1 METSLF
7 NKIGEPV
14 AYIGDDFNRT
24 IYLWDGIQVAY
35 LYHEEHVYGT
45 NGRHLGRFIENI
57 LYDEQGLRIGF
68 TSGSCPVP
76 VGKETVKP
84 KKMAAY
90 DIRPRWSA
98 PPLPKLSYHDSELD
112 LAEFLK
118 QGQISLVLAEA
129 SEEEGEE
136 SKD

>member
-1 METSLF
+1 MATSLF

-35 LYHEEHVYGT
+35 LYQEEYVYGT

>member
-14 AYIGDDFNRT
+14 AYIGDDFNHT

-35 LYHEEHVYGT
+35 LYQEEHVYGT
-45 NGRHLGRFIENI
+45 NGRHLGRFIENV

-84 KKMAAY
+84 KKMSPY
-90 DIRPRWSA
+90 DIRSRWNA
-98 PPLPKLSYHDSELD
+98 PPLPKLSYHNSELD
-112 LAEFLK
+112 LADFLK
-118 QGQISLVLAEA
+118 QGRISLVLAEA
-129 SEEEGEE
+129 PEEEGEE